1 MDSSKEALR
10 VERERYNKLESEFE
24 KFKKDAENALDTEHK
39 KYETLQDD
47 FKKKVKEQIA
57 TARETIEREI
67 EAEYNEALEEQSKEL
82 EQKIKEVDDLIG
94 QHISEVM
101 EKNTLYFTCSCD
113 KNKKIPV
120 SIDLSTENRFTC
132 ENCGSTYRVAINAY
146 PVLLSSVTNNR
157 VLANIFSKQ

>member
-1 MDSSKEALR
+1 MESSKEALR
-10 VERERYNKLESEFE
+10 KERERYNELDSNFNEHKA
-24 KFKKDAENALDTEHK
+24 KTKKTLDEERK
-39 KYETLQDD
+39 KYEELQED
-47 FKKKVKEQIA
+47 FKHKVKEQIA

-82 EQKIKEVDDLIG
+82 EQKVKEVDELIG
-94 QHISEVM
+94 QHISEIM

-146 PVLLSSVTNNR
+146 PVLLSNVSNNK
-157 VLANIFSKQ
+157 VLANIFTK